1 MHSFTPIGS
10 KSKDYRFKQTLDQIE
25 ELIIFDENFDKA
37 HELLE
42 TIAVNELNTSNKK
55 LFTFLKAYY
64 LDKKAQPIETIELI
78 APLYNSSK
86 EVNDFYYLLNSAI
99 PLTSSLYKIGKAD
112 DAYEIIE
119 YVEKTKESNKLTFR
133 DSITNKKFANLKN
146 IKGIVY
152 FIKGDI
158 VKASK
163 SFEESLQIYAEL
175 NDQKNMAMLYN
186 NIGNIYVFLGNIPTS
201 VDYLTK
207 ALQIRKK
214 LNNKLELAS
223 TLGNIA
229 ESLEIQDKLQ
239 EALDYYL
246 ESLNYFIELDE
257 AFYLSQLYYHLIYI
271 YIKLKRSDQSNS
283 YYISL
288 LKLYDKEKEKNK
300 DNIDK
305 LRILETIS
313 PVKLYVDLS
322 HAKLLKQTTRIFD
335 QFEAGIIFR
344 DISLRKDIELP
355 IRFMASLEYIEILF
369 IELKISNDEQL
380 IVEMGEFINDLL
392 DFAKSVKAVY
402 IELQISLLLANIY
415 LLNFQFSKSTSLLKK
430 TIALAEE
437 NELFNY
443 AVSTTLTYD
452 KIVNQYSQW
461 VELKKQNASIEN
473 RLDLLNIDTII
484 TKLKEN
490 KTAVVEDIESETS
503 QMISIFTENGL
514 SLYSYSFNKE
524 SKADDQIIAG
534 FLTAINEFGKQ
545 MFTAGETGTNIE
557 QLKFNKSMILLKKEN
572 NITFSYLFNGH
583 SYYATRKLNDLV
595 DKIKSTSEIW
605 FSFTA
610 NNFPEISD
618 MTTDTITSYVK
629 EIFETKN

>member
-10 KSKDYRFKQTLDQIE
+10 KQSKEYKIKQTLDQIE

-42 TIAVNELNTSNKK
+42 TIEVDELKPVNKK
-55 LFTFLKAYY
+55 LYTFLKAFY
-64 LDKKAQPIETIELI
+64 LDKKAKPIETIELI
-78 APLYNSSK
+78 EPLYNSSK

-99 PLTSSLYKIGKAD
+99 PLTSSLYKVGKAE
-112 DAYEIIE
+112 DAFTIIE
-119 YVEKTKESNKLTFR
+119 HVEKTKETNNLTFR
-133 DSITNKKFANLKN
+133 DSITNKKFASLKN

-163 SFEESLQIYAEL
+163 SFEESLQIYSEL

-186 NIGNIYVFLGNIPTS
+186 NIGNIYVFLGNIRTAI
-201 VDYLTK
+201 DYLTK
-207 ALQIRKK
+207 SLQIRKK
-214 LNNKLELAS
+214 LNNKLEIAS

-271 YIKLKRSDQSNS
+271 NIKLKKQDQANS
-283 YYISL
+283 YYVSL
-288 LKLYDKEKEKNK
+288 IKLYDKEKEKNK
-300 DNIDK
+300 ENIDK

-322 HAKLLKQTTRIFD
+322 HAKLLKQTPRIFD
-335 QFEAGIIFR
+335 QFEAGVIFR

-355 IRFMASLEYIEILF
+355 LRFMASLEYIEILF
-369 IELKISNDEQL
+369 IELKISNDDQL
-380 IVEMGEFINDLL
+380 IVEMGEFIKDLL
-392 DFAKSVKAVY
+392 DFSKNVKAVY
-402 IELQISLLLANIY
+402 LEIQISVLLANIY
-415 LLNFQFSKSTSLLKK
+415 LLNFQISKCTNLLKK

-452 KIVNQYSQW
+452 KIINQYSQW
-461 VELKKQNASIEN
+461 IELKKQQSSIDQ
-473 RLDLLNIDTII
+473 RLELLNIETII
-484 TKLKEN
+484 TTLKEN
-490 KTAVVEDIESETS
+490 KSAIVEEIESETP

-514 SLYSYSFNKE
+514 SLYSYSFNSE
-524 SKADDQIIAG
+524 SKTDDQILAG

-545 MFTAGETGTNIE
+545 MFTGDTTGTNIE
-557 QLKFNKSMILLKKEN
+557 QLKFNNSMILLKKEHN
-572 NITFSYLFNGH
+572 INITYIFNGP
-583 SYYATRKLNDLV
+583 SYYALKKLSDLV
-595 DKIKSTSEIW
+595 DKVKSASEIW
-605 FSFTA
+605 FFLTS
-610 NNFPEISD
+610 NSFPEVND
-618 MTTDTITSYVK
+618 MITTKIDSFIQ
-629 EIFETKN
+629 EIFESS